1 MPQERWH
8 SKTSFFN
15 LKVLPACIVSSIM
28 DKMSSFLLVFLMV
41 VLLTVDCERRCDIKL
56 FYGCIE
62 HKNTNEENKGTY
74 VN

>member
-28 DKMSSFLLVFLMV
+28 NKMSSFLLVFLMV

-62 HKNTNEENKGTY
+62 YKNTNEENKGTY